1 MARTATYSA
10 RFATRVRPAH
20 ERKPLR
26 MADVVGLAVGAALLM
41 AVLSVLVI
49 VVPKFQPV
57 QRSQPTPEEIAAKIH
72 RDNLKARSSY
82 RQGSILIVDPE
93 SCTDYAFDNWTGN
106 VRYKNEV
113 DCDDRVAQMQKSQTE
128 SSVERMRT
136 VVQGFRR

>member
-1 MARTATYSA
+1 
-10 RFATRVRPAH
+10 
-20 ERKPLR
+20 
-26 MADVVGLAVGAALLM
+26 MADVVGLAVGAALLI

-49 VVPKFQPV
+49 VLPKFQPV
-57 QRSQPTPEEIAAKIH
+57 QSPQPTPEEIAAKIH
-72 RDNLKARSSY
+72 QDNLRARSSY

-106 VRYKNEV
+106 VRFKTEV
-113 DCDDRVAQMQKSQTE
+113 DCDEQLAKMRKSQTE